1 MPAAFHQQKCSPFV
15 SLSLRSTLR
24 WKMLQEYQATIFIV
38 LAMSVSRPKSGNLI
52 SFLLLLLSL
61 SWVILGKHLHAH
73 TVHVRLGV
81 CEWSI
86 QLFTGIT
93 QRYSVIFYSRISL
106 NLLRIYIPVVFFI
119 GDFFFPQT
127 PPAFMGNQLLL
138 LKNSNTAVHLFWR
151 WNRF

>member
-1 MPAAFHQQKCSPFV
+1 
-15 SLSLRSTLR
+15 
-24 WKMLQEYQATIFIV
+24 MLQEYQATIFII

-93 QRYSVIFYSRISL
+93 QRYSVIFLQSNISKPLKNLYSCC
-106 NLLRIYIPVVFFI
+106 VFYR
-119 GDFFFPQT
+119 GFFFSPDSTCLYGKPIIT
-127 PPAFMGNQLLL
+127 PE
-138 LKNSNTAVHLFWR
+138 K
-151 WNRF
+151 

>member
-1 MPAAFHQQKCSPFV
+1 
-15 SLSLRSTLR
+15 
-24 WKMLQEYQATIFIV
+24 MLQEYQATIFIV

-119 GDFFFPQT
+119 GDFFFPR
-127 PPAFMGNQLLL
+127 L
-138 LKNSNTAVHLFWR
+138 HLPLWET
-151 WNRF
+151 NYYS